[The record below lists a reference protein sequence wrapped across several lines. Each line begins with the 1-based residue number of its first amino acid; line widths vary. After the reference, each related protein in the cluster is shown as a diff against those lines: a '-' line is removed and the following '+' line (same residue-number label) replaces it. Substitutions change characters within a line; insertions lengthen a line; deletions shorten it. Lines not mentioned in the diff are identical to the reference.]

1 MKNILKTTIFA
12 FLLISLGSCTD
23 SIDPLVSP
31 IVFGL
36 RDISETTPPSILLS
50 ENDANTYNKMEWDKA
65 DFGIAYGLSA
75 VSYKISVSDHDSDPN
90 FLKTAEYSGK
100 GISASPD
107 RNSTLTVK
115 EFNALINQL
124 PTFKCGQQMN
134 IDIRIKATLGSSGN
148 PVVQYSSP
156 VTVAVTGY
164 SAEKRKLSFAK
175 EGQSPADAPKILS
188 SSFDKVND
196 YQGYMYLVPGDYK
209 FYKPDSCGD
218 FTGAIV
224 YGAGAGGTL
233 VEGGESTI
241 NIATAGHYFITAD
254 LTPGGLKYN
263 AKPFRAFSVYGA
275 AIKGSVLGSANA
287 IAMEDVDNSNV
298 WKVTIDLYKGLKLGF
313 KSKTWTGDP
322 IPTATPTVPYT
333 TIAESNPTIS
343 FLGGGT
349 ITSSL
354 VDFLT
359 SPLAAN
365 ITVPGATTDVPNKQ
379 TYDII
384 IDVSKPRNY
393 TYTLIIK

>member
-12 FLLISLGSCTD
+12 FLLISLGSCTND
-23 SIDPLVSP
+23 KDPVTSANGFAFRDVSE
-31 IVFGL
+31 V
-36 RDISETTPPSILLS
+36 PSPAVLL
-50 ENDANTYNKMEWDKA
+50 NANATQVYKKLEWDRA
-65 DFGIAYGLSA
+65 DYGTSTSA
-75 VSYKISVSDHDSDPN
+75 SYIIQITDHDNDPN
-90 FLKTAEYSGK
+90 FSKPVEELATKYDAN
-100 GISASPD
+100 PD
-107 RNSTLTVK
+107 ARKATLTVK
-115 EFNALINQL
+115 DFNDMISKL
-124 PTFKCGQQMN
+124 PTFNCGVMN
-134 IDIRIKATLGSSGN
+134 IDIRIKSILGSSTN
-148 PVVQYSSP
+148 QQFQYTEP
-156 VTVAVTGY
+156 KTIAVTGY
-164 SAEKRKLSFAK
+164 STDRNILSFANT
-175 EGQSPADAPKILS
+175 STSLVANLVS
-188 SSFDKVND
+188 SSYQNVND

-287 IAMEDVDNSNV
+287 LAMEDVDNSNV

>member
-12 FLLISLGSCTD
+12 FLLISLGSCTND
-23 SIDPLVSP
+23 KDPVTSANGFAFRDVSE
-31 IVFGL
+31 V
-36 RDISETTPPSILLS
+36 PSPAVLL
-50 ENDANTYNKMEWDKA
+50 NANATQVYKKLEWDRA
-65 DFGIAYGLSA
+65 DYGTSTSA
-75 VSYKISVSDHDSDPN
+75 SYIIQITDHDNDPN
-90 FLKTAEYSGK
+90 FSKPVEELATKYDAN
-100 GISASPD
+100 PD
-107 RNSTLTVK
+107 ARKATLTVK
-115 EFNALINQL
+115 DFNDMISKL
-124 PTFKCGQQMN
+124 PTFNCGVMN
-134 IDIRIKATLGSSGN
+134 IDIRIKSILGSSTN
-148 PVVQYSSP
+148 QQFQYTEP
-156 VTVAVTGY
+156 KTIAVTGY
-164 SAEKRKLSFAK
+164 STDRNILSFANT
-175 EGQSPADAPKILS
+175 STSLVANLVS
-188 SSFDKVND
+188 SSYQNVND

>member
-12 FLLISLGSCTD
+12 FLLISLGSCTND
-23 SIDPLVSP
+23 KDPVTSANGFAFRDVSE
-31 IVFGL
+31 V
-36 RDISETTPPSILLS
+36 PSPAVLL
-50 ENDANTYNKMEWDKA
+50 NANATQVYKKLEWDRA
-65 DFGIAYGLSA
+65 DYGTSTSA
-75 VSYKISVSDHDSDPN
+75 SYIIQITDHDNDPN
-90 FLKTAEYSGK
+90 FSKPVEELATKYDAN
-100 GISASPD
+100 PD
-107 RNSTLTVK
+107 ARKATLTVK
-115 EFNALINQL
+115 DFNDMISKL
-124 PTFKCGQQMN
+124 PTFNCGVMN
-134 IDIRIKATLGSSGN
+134 IDIRIKSILGSSTN
-148 PVVQYSSP
+148 QQFQYTEP
-156 VTVAVTGY
+156 KTIAVTGY
-164 SAEKRKLSFAK
+164 STDRNILSFANT
-175 EGQSPADAPKILS
+175 STSLVANLVS
-188 SSFDKVND
+188 SSYQNVND

-275 AIKGSVLGSANA
+275 AIKGAVLGSANA